1 MRPIS
6 FVLMLGGTFT
16 GLQLASLFNRSIFLK
31 AGTMYDR
38 PSNKWAKPSPTE
50 GKPGRMPISSRLKVF
65 SRSDMDIHPLC
76 GLPFHVFRQV
86 PFSSHTDF
94 RSFFS
99 NLPPPLFT
107 SIFTSSG
114 EPHQSVIFVLGAKVI
129 PGLDGNTRSSLLFS
143 AKISSS
149 SGSIFPEKPCIS

>member
-6 FVLMLGGTFT
+6 FVLMPGGAFT
-16 GLQLASLFNRSIFLK
+16 GLQWASFFNRSIFLK

-94 RSFFS
+94 RRFFS

-107 SIFTSSG
+107 SIFTSFS
-114 EPHQSVIFVLGAKVI
+114 EPHQSVISVLGAKVI
-129 PGLDGNTRSSLLFS
+129 PGLDGKARSSLLFS
-143 AKISSS
+143 VKISSPA
-149 SGSIFPEKPCIS
+149 GSILTEKPCIP

>member
-1 MRPIS
+1 MCLCQE
-6 FVLMLGGTFT
+6 VLLRGF
-16 GLQLASLFNRSIFLK
+16 QWASLFNRSIFLK

-86 PFSSHTDF
+86 PFSSYTDF
-94 RSFFS
+94 RRFFLKS
-99 NLPPPLFT
+99 ASISVYLHFYVFQWAASVSHFRSGCKGNSGIGRKCKVKPPVFSKNLQPF
-107 SIFTSSG
+107 G
-114 EPHQSVIFVLGAKVI
+114 
-129 PGLDGNTRSSLLFS
+129 
-143 AKISSS
+143 
-149 SGSIFPEKPCIS
+149 

>member
-6 FVLMLGGTFT
+6 FVLMPGGTFT
-16 GLQLASLFNRSIFLK
+16 RLQWASLFNRSIFLK

-50 GKPGRMPISSRLKVF
+50 GKPGKMPISSRLKVF
-65 SRSDMDIHPLC
+65 SRSDMDIHPLY

-94 RSFFS
+94 RRFS
-99 NLPPPLFT
+99 QICLHLCLPPFLRL
-107 SIFTSSG
+107 SVSRIS
-114 EPHQSVIFVLGAKVI
+114 QS
-129 PGLDGNTRSSLLFS
+129 
-143 AKISSS
+143 
-149 SGSIFPEKPCIS
+149 FPFWAQR